1 MSIKLYFN
9 PNTGSVWNNR
19 IDGVK
24 AAIEIICN
32 DCMINAYK
40 EIAYGQTTYGDFV
53 LRFFNTTNDYG
64 VLVVFKRDHLIMYYC
79 DSNSNI
85 IPGSGNTYLYN
96 SIIHNNTCDVIY
108 GMLRNC
114 ANREKIIAGNPGH
127 HDNPV
132 WNELWRSNVNHN
144 IEQLRNI
151 AEFLGTI
158 NLKHGQAFYGYESTF
173 GRLVVW
179 YKNLD
184 LCHNLISDNP
194 NNIGIIVEAEGAG
207 IIAMYKA
214 DQFGNRVN
222 GYRVM
227 LDRHWFDSAD
237 EAHSRFIKIT
247 SKIGV
252 TVI

>member
-1 MSIKLYFN
+1 MSIHLYFN

-24 AAIEIICN
+24 AAIEIIGI
-32 DCMINAYK
+32 DRMINAYN
-40 EIAYGQTTYGDFV
+40 EIAYGQTAYGDFV
-53 LRFFNTTNDYG
+53 LRFYNTTNSYG
-64 VLVVFKRDHLIMYYC
+64 VLVVFRRDHLMVYYC

-85 IPGSGNTYLYN
+85 IPNSGSMYL
-96 SIIHNNTCDVIY
+96 HNNTSRLNFIID
-108 GMLRNC
+108 GMAEHC
-114 ANREKIIAGNPGH
+114 AKWEEFIAGDPTH
-127 HDNPV
+127 PDNPV

-144 IEQLRNI
+144 IELLRNI
-151 AEFLGTI
+151 AEFLGAI

-184 LCHNLISDNP
+184 LSHNLISDNP
-194 NNIGIIVEAEGAG
+194 NNIGIIVEAEGDG
-207 IIAMYKA
+207 IVAMYKA

-222 GYRVM
+222 GYREM
-227 LDRHWFDSAD
+227 LDSHWFDSAD
-237 EAHSRFIKIT
+237 EAHNRFIKIT

>member
-1 MSIKLYFN
+1 MSIHLYFN

-24 AAIEIICN
+24 AAIEIIGI
-32 DCMINAYK
+32 DRMINAYN
-40 EIAYGQTTYGDFV
+40 EIAYGQTAYGDFV
-53 LRFFNTTNDYG
+53 LRFHKTTNSYG
-64 VLVVFKRDHLIMYYC
+64 VLVVFRRDHIMVYYC

-85 IPGSGNTYLYN
+85 IPNSGCMY
-96 SIIHNNTCDVIY
+96 NNTSRLKFIVY
-108 GMLRNC
+108 GMVKHC
-114 ANREKIIAGNPGH
+114 DKWEEPIAGDPTH
-127 HDNPV
+127 PDNPV

-151 AEFLGTI
+151 AEFLGAI
-158 NLKHGQAFYGYESTF
+158 NLKHGQVFYGYESTF

-184 LCHNLISDNP
+184 PSRNLISDNP
-194 NNIGIIVEAEGAG
+194 NNIGIIVEAEGDG
-207 IIAMYKA
+207 IVAMYKA

-222 GYRVM
+222 GYREM
-227 LDRHWFDSAD
+227 LDMHWFDSAD
-237 EAHSRFIKIT
+237 EAHNRFIKIA

>member
-1 MSIKLYFN
+1 MSIHLYFN

-24 AAIEIICN
+24 AAIEIIGI
-32 DCMINAYK
+32 DRMINAYK
-40 EIAYGQTTYGDFV
+40 EIAYGQTAYGDFV
-53 LRFFNTTNDYG
+53 LRFYNTTNNYG
-64 VLVVFKRDHLIMYYC
+64 VLVVFRRDHLMLYYC
-79 DSNSNI
+79 DSNFNI
-85 IPGSGNTYLYN
+85 IPDSGTMLLHKNASRLKF
-96 SIIHNNTCDVIY
+96 IAY
-108 GMLRNC
+108 GMVKHC
-114 ANREKIIAGNPGH
+114 AEWEEFFAGDPTH
-127 HDNPV
+127 PDNPV
-132 WNELWRSNVNHN
+132 WNELWRSNINHN

-151 AEFLGTI
+151 AEFLGAT

-184 LCHNLISDNP
+184 PSRNLISDNP
-194 NNIGIIVEAEGAG
+194 NNIGIIIVAEGDG

-222 GYRVM
+222 GYREM
-227 LDRHWFDSAD
+227 LDGHWFDSAD
-237 EAHSRFIKIT
+237 EAHNRFIKIA

>member
-1 MSIKLYFN
+1 MSIHLYFN

-24 AAIEIICN
+24 AAIEIIGI
-32 DCMINAYK
+32 DRMINAYN
-40 EIAYGQTTYGDFV
+40 EIAYGQTAYGDFV
-53 LRFFNTTNDYG
+53 LRFYNTTNSYG
-64 VLVVFKRDHLIMYYC
+64 VLVVFRRDHLMVYYC

-85 IPGSGNTYLYN
+85 IPNSGCWHLR
-96 SIIHNNTCDVIY
+96 NNTSHLKVIIY
-108 GMLRNC
+108 EMVEYC
-114 ANREKIIAGNPGH
+114 ANRKKFIAGDPTH
-127 HDNPV
+127 PDNPV

-151 AEFLGTI
+151 AEFLGAI

-184 LCHNLISDNP
+184 PSRNLISDNP

-214 DQFGNRVN
+214 DQFGNRIN
-222 GYRVM
+222 GYREM
-227 LDRHWFDSAD
+227 LDRHWFDSTD
-237 EAHSRFIKIT
+237 EAHDRFIKIA